1 MKYLKN
7 IALTFTS
14 LLLLLTAGGFILP
27 AHTSVYRSIEINSD
41 TSRVYNLL
49 DNYQQ
54 FTQWSPW
61 AKKDTETIYQ
71 LSGPEKGAGAKM
83 TWMSNNS
90 AVGTGN
96 QVITS
101 VVPNSMINIALTFK
115 DQNPALASF
124 ILKKTNKG
132 TLVTWGFRIDHGFNP
147 ARRYFGLFLDELVG
161 SDYEKGLA
169 NMKTLLESSS

>member
-71 LSGPEKGAGAKM
+71 FSGPEKGVGAKM

-115 DQNPALASF
+115 DKNPALASF

-169 NMKTLLESSS
+169 NMKTLLES

>member
-7 IALTFTS
+7 IALTITS
-14 LLLLLTAGGFILP
+14 LLLLLTIGGFILP
-27 AHTSVYRSIEINSD
+27 SHTSVYRSIEINSD
-41 TSRVYNLL
+41 SSRVFNLL

-71 LSGPEKGAGAKM
+71 YSGPDKGVGAKM
-83 TWMSNNS
+83 TWVSNNS
-90 AVGTGN
+90 AVGTGS

-101 VVPNSMINIALTFK
+101 VVPNSMIDMTLTLK
-115 DQNPALASF
+115 NQDQALASF
-124 ILKKTNKG
+124 ILKKTNEG
-132 TLVTWGFRIDHGFNP
+132 TLVTWGFRVDHGFNP
-147 ARRYFGLFLDELVG
+147 ARRYFGLFLDELIG

-169 NMKTLLESSS
+169 NMKALIESAS